1 MIAGAAV
8 IAFGS
13 YITFIF
19 YVANENSH
27 RLHDTRQVGY
37 PVLQRAA
44 SNIVKVRNFGKTLEV
59 AVSTADSA
67 LVDEANAISQ
77 SIHDGLDEI
86 VAIDPSLEADVEE
99 AKQLFQDYHA
109 TATGLASGLIDGTI
123 DFSKIQ
129 EIIAKNNETR
139 DECLEFM
146 EWLSEV
152 QTAAFNQ
159 NLTEADD
166 SFQQASLLGV
176 FSGVGILSVLVIF
189 AYLIAINITKKIAN
203 VSTSLDDMVSGEGD
217 LTKRIPQT
225 GADEISEMVNLF
237 NQFVAQLQEL
247 IADIFNKC
255 EQMNTATNAMQ
266 TSIKTTSEGATKQQQ
281 ITINVVTSMELM
293 LQKLK
298 FVSSSVEAAQTAST
312 EATSISANGSDV
324 VTTAIDSIHELSNEV
339 SSTSEI
345 IEQLGKDSD
354 NIQTVITM
362 IGDIADQTN
371 LLALN
376 AAIEAARAGEQ
387 GRGFAVVADEVRAL
401 SLRTADCTHEI
412 RDIVT
417 KLKDR
422 AHESVE
428 AMNTGRELS
437 MQSVGNTKNAGESFA
452 EIREAIV
459 QINDTN
465 EAITEATDIQNT
477 LIKQIND
484 QMLEVTRVT
493 IETAQNAESTSN
505 TSNDMAEIASE
516 LRNVVGRFKV

>member
-1 MIAGAAV
+1 MIAVAAV

-13 YITFIF
+13 YISFIF
-19 YVANENSH
+19 FVAGQNSD

-44 SNIVKVRNFGKTLEV
+44 ANIVNVRNFGKTLEV
-59 AVSTADSA
+59 AVSTADGA
-67 LVDEANAISQ
+67 LVEEAEALST
-77 SIHDGLDEI
+77 SIHEGLDQI
-86 VAIDPSLEADVEE
+86 VAIDPSLSADVEE
-99 AKQLFQDYHA
+99 AKQLFDDYHA
-109 TATGLASGLIDGTI
+109 TAIGLASGLIDGNI

-129 EIIAKNNETR
+129 EIIKKNNETR

-146 EWLSEV
+146 EWFTEV
-152 QTAAFNQ
+152 QTEAFNQ
-159 NLTEADD
+159 NLREADD

-176 FSGVGILSVLVIF
+176 ISGVGILSLLVAF
-189 AYLIAINITKKIAN
+189 AYMIAINITKKIDN
-203 VSTSLDDMVSGEGD
+203 VSDSLTDMLSGEGD

-225 GADEISEMVNLF
+225 GADEISNMVNLF
-237 NQFVAQLQEL
+237 NQFIEQLQEL
-247 IADIFNKC
+247 IADIINKC
-255 EQMNTATNAMQ
+255 VQMNNSTDAMQ
-266 TSIKTTSEGATKQQQ
+266 TSIRTTSEGATKQQQ
-281 ITINVVTSMELM
+281 ITMNVVTSMELM

-298 FVSSSVEAAQTAST
+298 FVSASVEAAQTTST
-312 EATSISANGSDV
+312 EATSISATGSEV

-339 SSTSEI
+339 SETSKI

-354 NIQTVITM
+354 SIQTVITM

-412 RDIVT
+412 RDIVLQ
-417 KLKDR
+417 LKDR
-422 AHESVE
+422 AHESVD
-428 AMNTGRELS
+428 AMNTGKELS
-437 MQSVGNTKNAGESFA
+437 IQSVDNTKNAGESFS
-452 EIREAIV
+452 EIRDAIV

-465 EAITEATDIQNT
+465 EAITEATDIQNS
-477 LIKQIND
+477 LIKKINE

-493 IETAQNAESTSN
+493 IETAQNAEQTSN
-505 TSNDMAEIASE
+505 ASNEMAEISSE